1 MIERTIRDA
10 YRRSGSIRAAA
21 QELELSEQA
30 VRRVLLNCGDYTNDR
45 ALQIQGLLDA
55 GKTVDEIAE
64 HLHIKRNTVISY
76 LPYIRTPYISPEK
89 TENALRIKKC
99 REQKRER
106 DNRAE
111 MEVDG
116 NGTV

>member
-1 MIERTIRDA
+1 MIERMIRDA

-21 QELELSEQA
+21 QELDLSEQA

-64 HLHIKRNTVISY
+64 RLRIKRNTVISY
-76 LPYIRTPYISPEK
+76 LPYSRTPYISPEK

-99 REQKRER
+99 RERKR

-111 MEVDG
+111 LEVDG